1 MAYPQV
7 GDPGGPFSP
16 RRSRAGLVIG
26 IVVAVLLVLAAIVV
40 WVFLSQD
47 DSPPAATPSPTPSP
61 SASAS
66 PSDPPLLAMFNDPD
80 LREFARRGAATATGC
95 EAVTASVAPTS
106 HATEAVKCNF
116 AGGYR
121 VYFTRYQTVAD
132 RDAYATS
139 AKRGFA
145 GGIEVIDGNT
155 FWTDDAGV
163 KQGTYLTGYSRKGST
178 RFIYWDIQ
186 GKPLSGQ
193 VFATSTD
200 AKAAETFWKG
210 IRSVGTR

>member
-1 MAYPQV
+1 MAYPQA
-7 GDPGGPFSP
+7 GEPGGPFSP
-16 RRSRAGLVIG
+16 PKRRVGLIVG
-26 IVVAVLLVLAAIVV
+26 AVVAVVLVLAAVV
-40 WVFLSQD
+40 IGALVSRD
-47 DSPPAATPSPTPSP
+47 DSQPAAAGSQTPTPT
-61 SASAS
+61 ASAS
-66 PSDPPLLAMFNDPD
+66 RSDPPLLAMFNDPD
-80 LREFARRGAATATGC
+80 LREFARRGVATATGC
-95 EAVTASVAPTS
+95 EAVTASVAPSS
-106 HATEAVKCNF
+106 HTTEAVKCNF

-178 RFIYWDIQ
+178 RFLYWDIQ

-200 AKAAETFWKG
+200 AGAAETFWKG
-210 IRSVGTR
+210 IRSDGAR